1 MFRKIENGR
10 TLLEMIGV
18 ITMIGVLTVGGTSL
32 YTKAM
37 AKVRLNNLLEEV
49 RKRALVADRKTSS
62 IYTYGMFNAKAGGAK
77 SVTSYGYGIGDNESG
92 RKHSD
97 GTDLSGVWRSA
108 GTVKVLVGQLGTGG
122 NPLDPAVCEA
132 LLASVVEK
140 DEIKT
145 GSVVG
150 VYKENCKDTLTAC
163 RSKDE
168 DGKMVNEVPLVV
180 CIEIKS

>member
-49 RKRALVADRKTSS
+49 RKRALVADKKTSS
-62 IYTYGMFNAKAGGAK
+62 RYTYGMFNAKGGGAK
-77 SVTSYGYGIGDNESG
+77 SVTAYGYGIGDNESG
-92 RKHSD
+92 
-97 GTDLSGVWRSA
+97 VNRSRTK
-108 GTVKVLVGQLGTGG
+108 GTVTVLVGKLEGTGG
-122 NPLDPAVCEA
+122 NPLEPAVCEA
-132 LLASVVEK
+132 LLASVVEG

-150 VYKENCKDTLTAC
+150 VYEETCKTNLTAC

-168 DGKMVNEVPLVV
+168 DGEMVNEVPPVV

>member
-62 IYTYGMFNAKAGGAK
+62 RYTYGMFDAKAGGAK
-77 SVTSYGYGIGDNESG
+77 SVTSYGYGIGDN
-92 RKHSD
+92 K
-97 GTDLSGVWRSA
+97 SGVKRSD
-108 GTVKVLVGQLGTGG
+108 GTVKVLVGELEGTEG
-122 NPLDPAVCEA
+122 NRLDPAVCEA

-150 VYKENCKDTLTAC
+150 VYQGNCKDTLTAC

-168 DGKMVNEVPLVV
+168 DGKMVNEVPDIV

>member
-32 YTKAM
+32 YTQAM

-62 IYTYGMFNAKAGGAK
+62 RYTYGMFNAQGGGAK
-77 SVTSYGYGIGDNESG
+77 SVTSYGYGIGDNN
-92 RKHSD
+92 
-97 GTDLSGVWRSA
+97 SGVNRSD
-108 GTVKVLVGQLGTGG
+108 GTVKVWVGQLEGTGG
-122 NPLDPAVCEA
+122 KPLDPAVCEA
-132 LLASVVEK
+132 LLASVAEG

-150 VYKENCKDTLTAC
+150 VYKDNCMTKLTAC
-163 RSKDE
+163 RSEDDE
-168 DGKMVNEVPLVV
+168 GEMVNEVPDVV

>member
-32 YTKAM
+32 YTTAM

-49 RKRALVADRKTSS
+49 RKRALVADQKTSS
-62 IYTYGMFNAKAGGAK
+62 KYTYGMFNAQGGGAK
-77 SVTSYGYGIGDNESG
+77 SVTSYGYGIGDN
-92 RKHSD
+92 K
-97 GTDLSGVWRSA
+97 SGVKRSD

-132 LLASVVEK
+132 LLASVVEEDEK

-150 VYKENCKDTLTAC
+150 VYVYDEYGEKCTTDKLEVC

-168 DGKMVNEVPLVV
+168 DGEMKNEVPNVV

>member
-49 RKRALVADRKTSS
+49 RKRALVADEKTSS
-62 IYTYGMFNAKAGGAK
+62 RYTYGMFNAQGGGAK
-77 SVTSYGYGIGDNESG
+77 SVTSYGYGIGDN
-92 RKHSD
+92 K
-97 GTDLSGVWRSA
+97 SGVKRSD
-108 GTVKVLVGQLGTGG
+108 GTVKVLVGQLGTGE

-132 LLASVVEK
+132 LLASVVKGE
-140 DEIKT
+140 EIKT

-150 VYKENCKDTLTAC
+150 VYEEKCKKKLTAC
-163 RSKDE
+163 RSEDE
-168 DGKMVNEVPLVV
+168 DGKMKNEVPNVV